1 MTIEDRNEISNEEMI
16 KVLKLYI
23 RLYNKEPSNY
33 NELRQ
38 FHDLMAEIIKTYN
51 VTFEQIDK
59 ELIIKYTKLFN
70 D

>member
-1 MTIEDRNEISNEEMI
+1 MTIKDRNEISNEKMA

-23 RLYNKEPSNY
+23 RLHNKEPKDY

-38 FHDLMAEIIKTYN
+38 FHNLMSEIVKTYN
-51 VTFEQIDK
+51 VTYEQIDK
-59 ELIIKYTKLFN
+59 EIIVKYTKLFN